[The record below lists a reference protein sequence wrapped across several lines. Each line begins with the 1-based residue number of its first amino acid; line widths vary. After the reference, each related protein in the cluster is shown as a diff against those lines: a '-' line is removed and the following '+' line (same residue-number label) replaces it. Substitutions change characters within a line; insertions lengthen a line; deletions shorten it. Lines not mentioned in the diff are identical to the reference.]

1 MKTFG
6 ALHRLLIGL
15 VQAVIRGYQ
24 LSIRIVLGPRC
35 RFLPTCSDY
44 AHEAIELHGLWNGGR
59 MTIHRL
65 CRCRPGGGSG
75 YDPVSSGQEPPPS
88 GS

>member
-1 MKTFG
+1 MKSFG
-6 ALHRLLIGL
+6 AFHRVLIWCAQL
-15 VQAVIRGYQ
+15 MIRGYQ

-65 CRCRPGGGSG
+65 CR
-75 YDPVSSGQEPPPS
+75 
-88 GS
+88 